1 MSETYLQANSCV
13 ITEFNSDYK
22 SFANI
27 WIIGLKRSDVSIL
40 DQKFSSIGTGAKIQN
55 ITK

>member
-13 ITEFNSDYK
+13 ITELNSDYK

-27 WIIGLKRSDVSIL
+27 WIIGLKRSDISIV